1 MKHRYELRELKANER
16 VETVLRINAEP
27 KDAKQRAKRYANEH
41 KGIYSLYKVEEVQMY
56 FTEKE

>member
-1 MKHRYELRELKANER
+1 MKHNYELRALKANER

-27 KDAKQRAKRYANEH
+27 KDAKRRAKSYANEH
-41 KGIYSLYKVEEVQMY
+41 KGIYSLYKVEEVEIY

>member
-1 MKHRYELRELKANER
+1 MKHNYELRALKANER

-27 KDAKQRAKRYANEH
+27 KDAKQKAKSYTNEH
-41 KGIYSLYKVEEVQMY
+41 KGIYTLYKVEEVKIY